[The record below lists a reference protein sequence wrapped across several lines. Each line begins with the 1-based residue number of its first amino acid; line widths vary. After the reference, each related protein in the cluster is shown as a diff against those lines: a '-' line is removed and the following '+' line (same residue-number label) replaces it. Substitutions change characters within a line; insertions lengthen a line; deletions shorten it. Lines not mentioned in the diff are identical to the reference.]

1 MSTADT
7 EISLPNNETGLTFGR
22 KDRLFISHP
31 VKNIRQMP
39 EADLLRRDF
48 MKTADPELMR
58 AINRFNV
65 LDTIRRAGSIARIEI
80 SERTQLSTT
89 TVSAITASLL
99 DDGLILARTEGD
111 LREAAARGRPRVM
124 LELNPDAARVVG
136 AKIAANRMVFV
147 VADFRGEVLSTLT
160 LALRVDRQPISV
172 IADLIEDGVRRCVVD
187 ANLSLEEIDSVC
199 LGLPGLIEHRTGHVR
214 LSPIFRESGVDF
226 ATEMSERLGVA
237 TIVESDAH
245 AITLA
250 HHWFGQAKDL
260 DDMVLVSLEQTL
272 GLGVL
277 HDGQLFRGAGG
288 LSHNLGDLVLG
299 IGPQGVTRLAS
310 QAGESAILGDHSAG
324 RFAEAIRLGR
334 GMAHA
339 QTLIAAEDNTLISA
353 AMRAGEACGM
363 ALANIVTLFAPPR
376 VILVGS
382 SLALGQPFLDSLT
395 GAYSMSIPPSI
406 QGVTELVF
414 DQSTDE
420 TWAQGAAVVALRE
433 LYESPWGTTGPAPA
447 L

>member
-1 MSTADT
+1 
-7 EISLPNNETGLTFGR
+7 
-22 KDRLFISHP
+22 
-31 VKNIRQMP
+31 
-39 EADLLRRDF
+39 

-65 LDTIRRAGSIARIEI
+65 LDTIRRAGSIARVEI

-147 VADFRGEVLSTLT
+147 VADFRGEVLSKLT

-199 LGLPGLIEHRTGHVR
+199 LGLPGVIEHRTGHVR
-214 LSPIFRESGVDF
+214 TSPIFRESGVNF
-226 ATEMSERLGVA
+226 AAEMTERLGIA

-250 HHWFGQAKDL
+250 HHWFGKAKDL

-277 HDGQLFRGAGG
+277 HAGQLFRGAGG

-299 IGPQGVTRLAS
+299 IGPQGTIRLAS
-310 QAGESAILGDHSAG
+310 QAGESAILGDQPTGG

-339 QTLIAAEDNTLISA
+339 KTLIAAEDNTLISA
-353 AMRAGEACGM
+353 AIRAGEACGM

-382 SLALGQPFLDSLT
+382 SLALGQPFLDSLRQ
-395 GAYSMSIPPSI
+395 AYSVAIPPSI
-406 QGVTELVF
+406 KGVTELVF

>member
-1 MSTADT
+1 
-7 EISLPNNETGLTFGR
+7 
-22 KDRLFISHP
+22 
-31 VKNIRQMP
+31 
-39 EADLLRRDF
+39 

-187 ANLSLEEIDSVC
+187 ADLALDEIDSVC
-199 LGLPGLIEHRTGHVR
+199 LGLPGVIEHRTGHVR
-214 LSPIFRESGVDF
+214 TSPIFRESGVDF
-226 ATEMSERLGVA
+226 AKEMSERLGVTA
-237 TIVESDAH
+237 IVESDAH

-250 HHWFGQAKDL
+250 HHWFGEARDL

-277 HDGQLFRGAGG
+277 HGGQLFRGAGG
-288 LSHNLGDLVLG
+288 LSHNLGDLALG
-299 IGPQGVTRLAS
+299 IGAQGTIRLAS
-310 QAGESAILGDHSAG
+310 LAGESAILGDQPSGG

-339 QTLIAAEDNTLISA
+339 KTLIAAEDNTLISA
-353 AMRAGEACGM
+353 AIRAGEACGM

-382 SLALGQPFLDSLT
+382 SLALGQPFLDSLRE
-395 GAYSMSIPPSI
+395 AYSLAIPPSI
-406 QGVTELVF
+406 KGVTELVF

>member
-1 MSTADT
+1 
-7 EISLPNNETGLTFGR
+7 
-22 KDRLFISHP
+22 
-31 VKNIRQMP
+31 
-39 EADLLRRDF
+39 

-65 LDTIRRAGSIARIEI
+65 LDTIRRAGSIARVEI

-89 TVSAITASLL
+89 TVSAITGSLL

-147 VADFRGEVLSTLT
+147 VSDFRGEVLSKLT

-199 LGLPGLIEHRTGHVR
+199 LGLPGVIEHRTGHVR
-214 LSPIFRESGVDF
+214 SSPIFRESGVDF
-226 ATEMSERLGVA
+226 ATEMSGRLGVA

-277 HDGQLFRGAGG
+277 HGGQLFRGAGG
-288 LSHNLGDLVLG
+288 LSHNLGDLVIG
-299 IGPQGVTRLAS
+299 IGPQGTIRLSS
-310 QAGESAILGDHSAG
+310 QAGESAILGEQPTGG

-339 QTLIAAEDNTLISA
+339 KTLIAAEDNTLISA
-353 AMRAGEACGM
+353 AIRAGEACGM

-395 GAYSMSIPPSI
+395 DAYSVAIPPSI
-406 QGVTELVF
+406 KGVTELVF

>member
-1 MSTADT
+1 MAIGYLIRTPLKIPGRSRAGP
-7 EISLPNNETGLTFGR
+7 SFGVN
-22 KDRLFISHP
+22 L
-31 VKNIRQMP
+31 
-39 EADLLRRDF
+39 

-80 SERTQLSTT
+80 SDRTQLSTT

-111 LREAAARGRPRVM
+111 LREAASRGRPRVM

-147 VADFRGEVLSTLT
+147 VTDFCGEVLSTLT
-160 LALRVDRQPISV
+160 LALRVDRQPIGV

-187 ANLSLEEIDSVC
+187 ANLALDEIDSVC
-199 LGLPGLIEHRTGHVR
+199 LGLPGVVEHRTGHIR
-214 LSPIFRESGVDF
+214 TSPIFRETGVDF
-226 ATEMSERLGVA
+226 AKEMSERLGVT

-250 HHWFGQAKDL
+250 HHWFGKARDL

-277 HDGQLFRGAGG
+277 HGGQLFRGAGG

-299 IGPQGVTRLAS
+299 IGSQGTVRLAS
-310 QAGESAILGDHSAG
+310 LAGESAILGDQPGGG

-339 QTLIAAEDNTLISA
+339 KTLIDAEDVSLINA
-353 AMRAGEACGM
+353 AIRAGEACGM

-382 SLALGQPFLDSLT
+382 SLALGQPFLDSLRE
-395 GAYSMSIPPSI
+395 AYSLAIPPSI
-406 QGVTELVF
+406 KGVTELVF

>member
-1 MSTADT
+1 
-7 EISLPNNETGLTFGR
+7 
-22 KDRLFISHP
+22 
-31 VKNIRQMP
+31 
-39 EADLLRRDF
+39 

-80 SERTQLSTT
+80 SESTQLSTT

-147 VADFRGEVLSTLT
+147 VSDFRGEVLSTLT

-187 ANLSLEEIDSVC
+187 ADLALDEIDSVC
-199 LGLPGLIEHRTGHVR
+199 LGLPGVIEHRTGHVR
-214 LSPIFRESGVDF
+214 SSPIFRESGVDF
-226 ATEMSERLGVA
+226 AREMSERLGVP

-250 HHWFGQAKDL
+250 HHWFGQARDL

-277 HDGQLFRGAGG
+277 HGGQLFRGAGG

-299 IGPQGVTRLAS
+299 IGPQGTVRLAS
-310 QAGESAILGDHSAG
+310 LAGESAILGDQPNG

-339 QTLIAAEDNTLISA
+339 KTLIAAEDNVLINA
-353 AMRAGEACGM
+353 AIRAGEACGM

-382 SLALGQPFLDSLT
+382 SLALGQPFLDSLRE
-395 GAYSMSIPPSI
+395 AYSLAIPPSI
-406 QGVTELVF
+406 KGVTELVF

-433 LYESPWGTTGPAPA
+433 LYESPWGTTGPASA

>member
-1 MSTADT
+1 
-7 EISLPNNETGLTFGR
+7 
-22 KDRLFISHP
+22 
-31 VKNIRQMP
+31 
-39 EADLLRRDF
+39 

-80 SERTQLSTT
+80 SEYTQLSTT

-111 LREAAARGRPRVM
+111 LREAATRGRPRVM

-147 VADFRGEVLSTLT
+147 VTDFRGEVLSTLT

-187 ANLSLEEIDSVC
+187 ADLALDEIDSVC
-199 LGLPGLIEHRTGHVR
+199 LGLPGVIEHRTGHVR
-214 LSPIFRESGVDF
+214 SSPIFRESGVDF
-226 ATEMSERLGVA
+226 AKEMSERLGVT

-250 HHWFGQAKDL
+250 HHWFGLARDL

-277 HDGQLFRGAGG
+277 HAGQLFRGAGG

-299 IGPQGVTRLAS
+299 IGPQGTIRLAS
-310 QAGESAILGDHSAG
+310 LAGESAILGDQQNG

-339 QTLIAAEDNTLISA
+339 KTLIAAEDNALISA
-353 AMRAGEACGM
+353 AIRAGEACGM

-382 SLALGQPFLDSLT
+382 SLALGQPFLDSLRE
-395 GAYSMSIPPSI
+395 AYSLAIPPSI
-406 QGVTELVF
+406 KGVTELVF
-414 DQSTDE
+414 EQSTDE

-433 LYESPWGTTGPAPA
+433 LYESPWGTTGPASA

>member
-1 MSTADT
+1 
-7 EISLPNNETGLTFGR
+7 
-22 KDRLFISHP
+22 
-31 VKNIRQMP
+31 
-39 EADLLRRDF
+39 

-147 VADFRGEVLSTLT
+147 VADFRGEVQSTLT

-187 ANLSLEEIDSVC
+187 ANLALDEIDSVC
-199 LGLPGLIEHRTGHVR
+199 LGLPGVIEHRTGHVR
-214 LSPIFRESGVDF
+214 SSPIFRESGVDF
-226 ATEMSERLGVA
+226 AREMSERLGVT

-250 HHWFGQAKDL
+250 HHWFGEARDL

-277 HDGQLFRGAGG
+277 HGGQLFRGAGG
-288 LSHNLGDLVLG
+288 LSHNLGDLALG
-299 IGPQGVTRLAS
+299 IGPQGTVRLAS
-310 QAGESAILGDHSAG
+310 LAGESAILGDQPSGG

-339 QTLIAAEDNTLISA
+339 KTLIAAEDNALISA
-353 AMRAGEACGM
+353 AIRAGEACGM

-382 SLALGQPFLDSLT
+382 SLALGQPFLDSLRE
-395 GAYSMSIPPSI
+395 AYSLAIPPSI
-406 QGVTELVF
+406 KGVTELVF

>member
-1 MSTADT
+1 
-7 EISLPNNETGLTFGR
+7 
-22 KDRLFISHP
+22 
-31 VKNIRQMP
+31 
-39 EADLLRRDF
+39 

-80 SERTQLSTT
+80 SDRTQLSTT

-147 VADFRGEVLSTLT
+147 VTDFRGEVLSTLT
-160 LALRVDRQPISV
+160 LALRVNRQPIGV

-187 ANLSLEEIDSVC
+187 ANLALDEIDSVC
-199 LGLPGLIEHRTGHVR
+199 LGLPGVIEHRTGHVR
-214 LSPIFRESGVDF
+214 TSPIFRESGVDF
-226 ATEMSERLGVA
+226 AREMSERLGVT

-250 HHWFGQAKDL
+250 HHWFGQARDL

-277 HDGQLFRGAGG
+277 HGGQLFRGAGG

-299 IGPQGVTRLAS
+299 MGPQGIIRLAS
-310 QAGESAILGDHSAG
+310 LAGESAILGDQPSG

-339 QTLIAAEDNTLISA
+339 KTLIDAEDNALIGA
-353 AMRAGEACGM
+353 AIRAGEACGM

-382 SLALGQPFLDSLT
+382 SLALGQPFLDSLRE
-395 GAYSMSIPPSI
+395 AYSLAIPPSI
-406 QGVTELVF
+406 KGVTELVF

>member
-1 MSTADT
+1 
-7 EISLPNNETGLTFGR
+7 
-22 KDRLFISHP
+22 
-31 VKNIRQMP
+31 
-39 EADLLRRDF
+39 

-172 IADLIEDGVRRCVVD
+172 ITDLIEDGVRRCVVD
-187 ANLSLEEIDSVC
+187 ADLALDEIDSVC
-199 LGLPGLIEHRTGHVR
+199 LGLPGVIEHRTGHVR
-214 LSPIFRESGVDF
+214 SSPIFRENGVDF
-226 ATEMSERLGVA
+226 AKDMSERLGVT

-250 HHWFGQAKDL
+250 HHWFGEARDL

-277 HDGQLFRGAGG
+277 HGGQLFRGAGG
-288 LSHNLGDLVLG
+288 LSHNLGDLALG
-299 IGPQGVTRLAS
+299 IGAQGMIRLAS
-310 QAGESAILGDHSAG
+310 LAGESAILGDQPNGG

-339 QTLIAAEDNTLISA
+339 KTLIAAEDNTLISA
-353 AMRAGEACGM
+353 AIRAGEACGM

-382 SLALGQPFLDSLT
+382 SLALGQPFLDSLRD
-395 GAYSMSIPPSI
+395 AYSLAIPPSI
-406 QGVTELVF
+406 KGVTELVF